1 VKKNLLDRDQLDENR
16 KVSPLKKAPDA
27 TLIDNTNLSRDEQ
40 LIKAI
45 EIINKK
51 AGKNF
56 KK

>member
-1 VKKNLLDRDQLDENR
+1 
-16 KVSPLKKAPDA
+16 VSPLKKAPDA
-27 TLIDNTNLSRDEQ
+27 ILIDNTDLSRDEQ
-40 LIKAI
+40 LVKAI